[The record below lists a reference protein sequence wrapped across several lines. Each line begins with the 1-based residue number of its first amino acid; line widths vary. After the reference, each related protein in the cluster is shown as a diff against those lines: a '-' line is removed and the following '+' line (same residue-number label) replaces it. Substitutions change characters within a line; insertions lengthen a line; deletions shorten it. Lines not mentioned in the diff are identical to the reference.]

1 MKLQNYLG
9 PIIKNNKIQIPSFEL
24 YLPKSFTIMKKFL
37 AIISLSIL
45 SFSCSSDLDF
55 DQVYDVKL
63 EPVVV
68 ANLASFDFP
77 ANQFVSGGLE
87 QTVSGDLLDFNIF
100 KDSYFNKSLVRTDFF
115 FEFNNTINRGYI
127 INLYFLDANNTP
139 VYTIPF
145 DVPAYSGVQNLV
157 TKTEIFENAK
167 LDLLKTTTKIA
178 FVITMLPG
186 PGLDE
191 NSLGSLKLRSSATV
205 YLVLE

>member
-1 MKLQNYLG
+1 
-9 PIIKNNKIQIPSFEL
+9 
-24 YLPKSFTIMKKFL
+24 MKKFL

-157 TKTEIFENAK
+157 AKTEIFENAK